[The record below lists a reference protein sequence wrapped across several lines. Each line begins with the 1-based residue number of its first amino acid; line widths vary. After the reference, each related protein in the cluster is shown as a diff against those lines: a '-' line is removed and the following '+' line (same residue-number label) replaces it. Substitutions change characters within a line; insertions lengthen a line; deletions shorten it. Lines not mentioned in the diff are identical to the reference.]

1 MATDAPADGAATP
14 RSRRQPQSSSGEA
27 VIETE
32 VGHEQPPNQAE
43 ETSFV
48 MKILQHIMLFFL
60 LQNLAGLVT
69 TKFMPSQN
77 SNNVRDD
84 NIISPNHQQGKPIGV
99 TMPQIPPACLW
110 KPGTVMDLS
119 VLITDSPDV
128 PIKWPS
134 LIAKKTTT
142 AIQNDSEDDATNDSS
157 SSSGN
162 ILASW
167 QQDGLTL
174 GGVVSNDGGG
184 PKKANKPSILSAYL
198 SSNADQSTN
207 HRNAT
212 LTIPM
217 TETIWNNQTH
227 VYAHVFLQRR
237 RTFRDGTD
245 SRDVDENKP
254 VRKDDIL
261 IKRMTLTRYRKRKKN
276 RDVKNLLDTP
286 STDTSSTSAM
296 VDASDSSVLSTASR
310 NKTHDQILLYMKPFV
325 TLQIVDIGSISL
337 PHKKNIPTQ
346 ISSHMDWYEGGGGV
360 SDDDQGANNLHGPK
374 QDLYYPVLY
383 QSEFWMTS
391 SSLKELNGTVKES
404 KLDIN
409 IESVP
414 VSQCQ
419 ALLSI
424 GKLMLCAHFP
434 ILILPI
440 HRKDV
445 EVAVTESNRGELAET
460 GSVHGRR
467 RSRE

>member
-1 MATDAPADGAATP
+1 MAADKAPADGAATP
-14 RSRRQPQSSSGEA
+14 RSHHQPQSPSGEA
-27 VIETE
+27 AIETE
-32 VGHEQPPNQAE
+32 IGHEQSPNQAE

-48 MKILQHIMLFFL
+48 MKILQHLMLFFL
-60 LQNLAGLVT
+60 LQNLTGLVT

-77 SNNVRDD
+77 NNNSKNVQND
-84 NIISPNHQQGKPIGV
+84 NIISPTHQQGKPIGV
-99 TMPQIPPACLW
+99 TMPQMPPACLW

-128 PIKWPS
+128 PVKWPS

-142 AIQNDSEDDATNDSS
+142 AIQNYYDDDATDDLSI
-157 SSSGN
+157 SSGN

-167 QQDGLTL
+167 QQGGLIL

-184 PKKANKPSILSAYL
+184 PKKDNTPSILSAYL
-198 SSNADQSTN
+198 TSNADQSIN

-212 LTIPM
+212 LSIQM
-217 TETIWNNQTH
+217 TEAIWNNQTQ

-237 RTFRDGTD
+237 RIFQDGTD
-245 SRDVDENKP
+245 SRDMGKNRLG
-254 VRKDDIL
+254 RKDDVL

-276 RDVKNLLDTP
+276 RDVKNLLDTT
-286 STDTSSTSAM
+286 STDTSKSAV
-296 VDASDSSVLSTASR
+296 VDALDSSVLSTASR

-346 ISSHMDWYEGGGGV
+346 ISSHMDWYDGGEGV
-360 SDDDQGANNLHGPK
+360 SDDDQRTNNLHGPK
-374 QDLYYPVLY
+374 QDLYYPILY

-404 KLDIN
+404 KLDIT

-419 ALLSI
+419 LLLSF
-424 GKLMLCAHFP
+424 GK
-434 ILILPI
+434 
-440 HRKDV
+440 
-445 EVAVTESNRGELAET
+445 
-460 GSVHGRR
+460 
-467 RSRE
+467 

>member
-1 MATDAPADGAATP
+1 MAADKAPADGAATP
-14 RSRRQPQSSSGEA
+14 RSHHQPQSPSGEA
-27 VIETE
+27 AIETE
-32 VGHEQPPNQAE
+32 IGHEQSPNQAE

-48 MKILQHIMLFFL
+48 MKILQHLMFFFL
-60 LQNLAGLVT
+60 LQNLTGLVT

-77 SNNVRDD
+77 SKNVQND
-84 NIISPNHQQGKPIGV
+84 NIISPTHQQGKPIGV
-99 TMPQIPPACLW
+99 TMPQMPPACLW

-128 PIKWPS
+128 PVKWPS

-142 AIQNDSEDDATNDSS
+142 AIQNYYDDDATNDSAS
-157 SSSGN
+157 SSRN

-167 QQDGLTL
+167 QQDGLIL

-184 PKKANKPSILSAYL
+184 PKKDNTPSILSAYL
-198 SSNADQSTN
+198 TSNADQSIN

-217 TETIWNNQTH
+217 TEAIWNNQTQ

-237 RTFRDGTD
+237 RTFQDGTD
-245 SRDVDENKP
+245 SRDMGKNSL
-254 VRKDDIL
+254 VRKDDVL

-286 STDTSSTSAM
+286 STDTSKSAV
-296 VDASDSSVLSTASR
+296 VDALDSSVLSTASR

-346 ISSHMDWYEGGGGV
+346 ISSHMDWYEGEEGV
-360 SDDDQGANNLHGPK
+360 SDDDQRTNNLHGPK
-374 QDLYYPVLY
+374 QDLYYPILY

-404 KLDIN
+404 KLDIT

-419 ALLSI
+419 LLLSF
-424 GKLMLCAHFP
+424 GK
-434 ILILPI
+434 
-440 HRKDV
+440 
-445 EVAVTESNRGELAET
+445 
-460 GSVHGRR
+460 
-467 RSRE
+467 